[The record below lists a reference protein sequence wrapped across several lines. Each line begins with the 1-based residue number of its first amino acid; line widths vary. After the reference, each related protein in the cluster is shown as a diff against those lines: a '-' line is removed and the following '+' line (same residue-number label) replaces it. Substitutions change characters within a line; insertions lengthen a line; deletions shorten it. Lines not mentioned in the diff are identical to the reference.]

1 MQSRRS
7 VLDVLDE
14 ARPPVRADRPRP
26 SFGRTLIREPLI
38 HFVLLGGLLF
48 AVYGY
53 LHRGVNDVT
62 SYEIEL
68 TPQDI
73 SQMQTYFFSQW
84 HRQPNPQEF
93 SNLLEERVREEI
105 LYREALGMGLDK
117 GDSIVKRRMEQKMEF
132 LAEDVAN
139 SHEPTRAELKA
150 WYAKHEQQFAI
161 PAQVSFRHLYFSPD
175 RRGVRAKDDAASALL
190 KMAGQPESSTAAA
203 SLYDR
208 FMLQDRYQ
216 EVSLDELAKDFG
228 LPFARSLFQFKPG
241 SWQGPIQSGYGW
253 HLVFVRSVS
262 PGRVSSFEDVEPD
275 VKAAWLAEQRA
286 EQWQKTYST
295 MRAKYQIV
303 LPAGTAVAASS
314 VATTAGTRPVALP
327 SEGLR

>member
-1 MQSRRS
+1 MQPRS
-7 VLDVLDE
+7 SVVDVLDE
-14 ARPPVRADRPRP
+14 SRPTVPAGGPRT
-26 SFGRTLIREPLI
+26 SFRSKLICEPLL

-48 AVYGY
+48 AIYGY
-53 LHRGVNDVT
+53 LHRGVNDFT
-62 SYEIEL
+62 SYRIEL

-139 SHEPTRAELKA
+139 SHEPTTAELKA

-175 RRGVRAKDDAASALL
+175 HRGSRARDDAASALH
-190 KMAGQPESSTAAA
+190 KMTGQPESSTAAA
-203 SLYDR
+203 AMDDH
-208 FMLQDRYQ
+208 FMLKGRY
-216 EVSLDELAKDFG
+216 EDASPDELAKDFG
-228 LPFARSLFQFKPG
+228 LLFAQSLFQLKPG

-253 HLVFVRSVS
+253 HLVFVKSVS
-262 PGRVSSFEDVEPD
+262 PGRLSSFEDVEPD
-275 VKAAWLAEQRA
+275 VKAAWLGEQRA
-286 EQWQKTYST
+286 EQWQKTYSM